1 MRTQATFHPVLG
13 SEYAEKLRQMTYAAQ
28 FELALKQRLQ
38 QEQPR
43 KYKHSRSVHCTLV
56 RRGK

>member
-13 SEYAEKLRQMTYAAQ
+13 CEYAEKLRQMTYAAQ

-43 KYKHSRSVHCTLV
+43 RYKHSFKCKIK
-56 RRGK
+56 RGK